1 MYHTP
6 VLFCRF
12 FALPTAEKGKRNV
25 LLVPYV
31 VTSAAVYA
39 LADPTRPKLNSK
51 TPWHSLLHAPDQSH
65 ASACRQVSW
74 WRPSLLS
81 VSVSVDLAPR
91 APCVGLLILIL
102 RMPAVRRCAVLVSIA
117 KYGRQKSENEDH
129 YVRKRKHVYNYDY
142 ILRRMGT
149 NKLYA
154 HQTCARVFMH
164 TPVLI

>member
-1 MYHTP
+1 M
-6 VLFCRF
+6 R
-12 FALPTAEKGKRNV
+12 R
-25 LLVPYV
+25 
-31 VTSAAVYA
+31 
-39 LADPTRPKLNSK
+39 PTRPDLGLTLKPRGIHCCMLPISP
-51 TPWHSLLHAPDQSH
+51 TQAHAGRYHDGAPLCFPCQFQSISL
-65 ASACRQVSW
+65 R
-74 WRPSLLS
+74 
-81 VSVSVDLAPR
+81 
-91 APCVGLLILIL
+91 GLLILIL